1 MTKNLRWILGV
12 LLVLLVLILV
22 RTFNPNLFKRNV
34 NEALIVANENTVSVQ
49 ELNEL
54 NEEYFIVEFDGENQR
69 FPNSLVIPF
78 DQLLQKENKE
88 KLELLEGKILL
99 YSGNIATSSKA
110 WVILNQLE
118 FDGVFI
124 LSDEENPEELKYE
137 FQPDTTIRLE

>member
-1 MTKNLRWILGV
+1 MNKNIQWILGV
-12 LLVLLVLILV
+12 LLLLLVLVLV
-22 RTFNPNLFKRNV
+22 RTFNSNLFKSNV
-34 NEALIVANENTVSVQ
+34 NEALTTTNEVTISVQ
-49 ELNEL
+49 KLNEL
-54 NEEYFIVEFDGENQR
+54 NEEYFIVEFDAENQR
-69 FPNSLVIPF
+69 FPNALVIPF

-88 KLELLEGKILL
+88 KLESLEGKILL